1 MTTNQLTDVQRL
13 FICKSSCITTDMVD
27 HILYYFVACSR
38 TDDIVLLAWLLP
50 DLKMN
55 EWYRFHVPVYPLE
68 TTFTIGITAD
78 DNDT

>member
-13 FICKSSCITTDMVD
+13 FLCKSSCITTDMVD

-38 TDDIVLLAWLLP
+38 TDDIVLAWLLP

-55 EWYRFHVPVYPLE
+55 EWYRFHVPVYPLG

>member
-1 MTTNQLTDVQRL
+1 MTTNQLTDKQRL
-13 FICKSSCITTDMVD
+13 FICKSSCITVDMVD
-27 HILYYFVACSR
+27 HALNYFAACPR
-38 TDDIVLLAWLLP
+38 TNNIVLAWLPP

-55 EWYRFHVPVYPLE
+55 EWYQFHVPVYPLG

>member
-1 MTTNQLTDVQRL
+1 
-13 FICKSSCITTDMVD
+13 MVD

-38 TDDIVLLAWLLP
+38 TDDIVLAWLLP

-55 EWYRFHVPVYPLE
+55 EWYRFHVPVYPLG

>member
-1 MTTNQLTDVQRL
+1 MTTNQLTDEQRL
-13 FICKSSCITTDMVD
+13 FICKSSCITVDMVD

-38 TDDIVLLAWLLP
+38 TDDIVLAWLLP
-50 DLKMN
+50 DLKIN
-55 EWYRFHVPVYPLE
+55 EWYRFHVPVYPLG

>member
-1 MTTNQLTDVQRL
+1 MKTNQLTDVQRL

-55 EWYRFHVPVYPLE
+55 EWYRFHIPVYPLG

>member
-13 FICKSSCITTDMVD
+13 FLCKSSCITTDMVD

-38 TDDIVLLAWLLP
+38 TDDIVLAWLLP

-55 EWYRFHVPVYPLE
+55 EWYRFHIPVYPLG

>member
-1 MTTNQLTDVQRL
+1 
-13 FICKSSCITTDMVD
+13 MVD
-27 HILYYFVACSR
+27 HALNYFAACLR
-38 TDDIVLLAWLLP
+38 TNNIVLAWLPP

-55 EWYRFHVPVYPLE
+55 EWYQFHVPVYPLG

>member
-1 MTTNQLTDVQRL
+1 MTTNQLTNEQRL

-38 TDDIVLLAWLLP
+38 TDDIVFLAWLLP

-55 EWYRFHVPVYPLE
+55 KWYQFHVPVYPLG

>member
-1 MTTNQLTDVQRL
+1 MTTNQLTDEQRL
-13 FICKSSCITTDMVD
+13 FICKSSCITVDMVD
-27 HILYYFVACSR
+27 HTLNYFAACPR
-38 TDDIVLLAWLLP
+38 TNNIVLAWLLP

-55 EWYRFHVPVYPLE
+55 EWYQFHVPVYPLE

>member
-1 MTTNQLTDVQRL
+1 MTTNQLTDEQRL
-13 FICKSSCITTDMVD
+13 FICKSSWITTDMVD

-55 EWYRFHVPVYPLE
+55 EWYRFHIPVYPLG